1 MEELRELRASYE
13 LKIREYE
20 ELMDIRIQL
29 DQEIATYC
37 ALLQEVENRWGRLLL
52 FLLNHCRY
60 ILVCCEIVGMGY
72 HPCPHSQAEPDT
84 YPS

>member
-29 DQEIATYC
+29 DQEIATYR
-37 ALLQEVENRWGRLLL
+37 ALLQEEENR
-52 FLLNHCRY
+52 
-60 ILVCCEIVGMGY
+60 
-72 HPCPHSQAEPDT
+72 
-84 YPS
+84 